1 MRIHFT
7 SQWSGTWF
15 GLIKIYTGSD
25 ISCHL
30 RSSVSVSDPLKL
42 KSGTWGLFI
51 FIDFLVFI
59 DFFLFFIVNM
69 LKCINFSVYACVG
82 YYFYYELNTRCYPLS
97 CLLLLPTHYCQESKY
112 RSVFSAKLS
121 PRRAP
126 YSNSPSNPVFP
137 KNNL

>member
-1 MRIHFT
+1 MSNQHHEYPKCLTR

-82 YYFYYELNTRCYPLS
+82 YYFYYELNTICSPNSASYSCPLTIVRNQNIDHNG
-97 CLLLLPTHYCQESKY
+97 LEHGLG
-112 RSVFSAKLS
+112 
-121 PRRAP
+121 
-126 YSNSPSNPVFP
+126 
-137 KNNL
+137 